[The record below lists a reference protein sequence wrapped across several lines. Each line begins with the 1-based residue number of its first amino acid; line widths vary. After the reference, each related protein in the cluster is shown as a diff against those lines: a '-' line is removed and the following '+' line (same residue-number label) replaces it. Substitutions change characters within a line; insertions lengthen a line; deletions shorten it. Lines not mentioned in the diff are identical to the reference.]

1 MYNIYPSIL
10 GTGARI
16 KSKSKNIKDA
26 YSAYLEDQKFLD
38 LLGIKTK
45 SELDLFPKEKLNLEI
60 SDFKKLLL
68 SDYKFFLPEM
78 MLLKVDKTSMANSVE
93 VRSPYVDHRLV
104 EYIMSHKVDPNN
116 FSQKKYLKTY
126 ILQDFDSNFINRKK
140 MGFVFNL

>member
-16 KSKSKNIKDA
+16 KSKSKNIKKDA

-60 SDFKKLLL
+60 SDFKN
-68 SDYKFFLPEM
+68 YF
-78 MLLKVDKTSMANSVE
+78 
-93 VRSPYVDHRLV
+93 YQ
-104 EYIMSHKVDPNN
+104 IIN
-116 FSQKKYLKTY
+116 FSYQK
-126 ILQDFDSNFINRKK
+126 
-140 MGFVFNL
+140 